1 MIFGRSSEL
10 AQLSTQLDLARSGSG
25 QMVIVSGPAGIG
37 KTNLLEWLGLSWES
51 MGGVTLVGRS
61 PALVGHELPYLPWAQ
76 SLESPRGALSSDA
89 LEYLRQAAG
98 CLKSDVPGGPRSQA
112 AAFWQSLVRS
122 ADEVPLLIILD
133 DLQWTDDSSLG
144 LLASGIAELP
154 RASLFLACAFRVAP
168 EMNQSLRHL
177 WPEWERLELCHHAR
191 LSALE
196 DGAVVQ
202 LLTTAGYEGK
212 IEEALRRAA
221 GNPYYALTLARTA
234 DDARVALPV
243 GLLDFL
249 SSQLLL
255 AGDDVR
261 DLARIVAL
269 AGGNIEARVLA
280 RAYGSDVVS
289 SEKQIIKAVDQ
300 SILGFDVSTDAVT
313 LAHDLIGEAATH
325 LLGPEARTGIHRAL
339 AVAYEAAPVGV
350 SFRVPKM
357 ARHWREAGEVARAF
371 EAYLTAAEEAF
382 SSGAYKEQWHNLE
395 QAMFLSEKSA
405 PESDERHKWKR
416 HLPVAAEA
424 AYRAG
429 DAVMAARLA
438 QLALTSTK
446 LEIADE
452 LDLAERLV
460 QYLRWAGDGKAA
472 VECARLTARR
482 AGSTEEIGPLR
493 KAEIIAT
500 YAGALVGSGQAE
512 KAAEAA
518 SQALSLCI
526 DETGDRSALIRANA
540 LTTTG
545 IARALTG
552 RIDEGVDILDEA
564 LQLAREHDAGENL
577 LRTLNNHSFV
587 LQEAGRYDAAAG
599 NALEGYLLAEELHL
613 DLGVNGL
620 CLSNLVSCL
629 EWLGRWDEAMMWVD
643 KGLKDAV
650 GPEIKAGL
658 HGTAA
663 LILAYRAKPGQAQA
677 SMETALKEIRN
688 SILPGVQFQLTAM
701 AADVALASGQYV
713 AALNTTVQAF
723 ESPSDHEEPRDV
735 LHMATLGLLASSSAR
750 AFLSSSAVDKKVKLL
765 AAAGLEATADES
777 GVVQQAWATTFSAAF
792 ALVSGSLPT
801 LHWLDAAQRWEDLSN
816 PLWAIRCL
824 MAAGS
829 SDLHRNRR
837 RATKSLSRARSQ
849 AIALG
854 ASPLVR
860 DIEAQALCNNLI
872 LAEQEAPS
880 KKTSLPWGLT
890 VREQEVLELLIHG
903 ASNRIIGRELLIT
916 ERTAGVHVSHILTK
930 LQVRTRS
937 EAAAMAF
944 RTRMN
949 GLAE

>member
-25 QMVIVSGPAGIG
+25 QMVLVSGPAGIG
-37 KTNLLEWLGLSWES
+37 KTNLLEWVGRSWDS
-51 MGGVTLVGRS
+51 SGGVTLLGRS
-61 PALVGHELPYLPWAQ
+61 PALLGHELPYLPWAQ
-76 SLESPRGALSSDA
+76 ALETPRGALSSGA

-98 CLKSDVPGGPRSQA
+98 YLKSDVPGGPRSQA

-154 RASLFLACAFRVAP
+154 RASIFLACAFRVSP
-168 EMNQSLRHL
+168 EMNQSLRYL

-212 IEEALRRAA
+212 IEEALTRAG
-221 GNPYYALTLARTA
+221 GNPYYALTLARAA
-234 DDARVALPV
+234 DDARAALPV

-249 SSQLLL
+249 SSQFLL
-255 AGDDVR
+255 AGDDIR

-280 RAYGSDVVS
+280 RAFGSDAVS
-289 SEKQIIKAVDQ
+289 SERQIIKAVDQ
-300 SILGFDVSTDAVT
+300 NILGFDVSTDAVT

-325 LLGPEARTGIHRAL
+325 LLGPEARTSIHRAL
-339 AVAYEAAPVGV
+339 AVAYEAATGV

-357 ARHWREAGEVARAF
+357 ARHWREAGEAARAF
-371 EAYLTAAEEAF
+371 DAYLIAAEEAF
-382 SSGAYKEQWHNLE
+382 SSGAYKEQWHHLE
-395 QAMFLSEKSA
+395 QAMFLSEKSD
-405 PESDERHKWKR
+405 PESDERHKWKC

-429 DAVMAARLA
+429 NAVMAARLA
-438 QLALTSTK
+438 QVALTSTK
-446 LEIADE
+446 LEVADE

-482 AGSTEEIGPLR
+482 AGSVEEIDPLR

-500 YAGALVGSGQAE
+500 FAGALVGSGQAE
-512 KAAEAA
+512 QAAEAA
-518 SQALSLCI
+518 SQVLSLCT
-526 DETGDRSALIRANA
+526 DESADRAALIRANA
-540 LTTTG
+540 LTTIG
-545 IARALTG
+545 IARALAG
-552 RIDEGVDILDEA
+552 RIDEGIDILDEA
-564 LQLAREHDAGENL
+564 LQLARQHDAGENL
-577 LRTLNNHSFV
+577 LRTLNNRSFV

-643 KGLKDAV
+643 RGLKDAV

-663 LILAYRAKPGQAQA
+663 LILAYRAEPAQAQA
-677 SMETALKEIRN
+677 SMKTALKEIKN
-688 SILPGVQFQLTAM
+688 SILPGVRFQLTAM

-713 AALNTTVQAF
+713 TALNTTVQAF
-723 ESPSDHEEPRDV
+723 ESLSDHEEPRDV
-735 LHMATLGLLASSSAR
+735 LYMATLGLLASSSAR
-750 AFLSSSAVDKKVKLL
+750 AFLSPLAVDEKVRLL
-765 AAAGLEATADES
+765 GAAGLEATADES
-777 GVVQQAWATTFSAAF
+777 GVVQQAWAITFSAAF
-792 ALVSGSLPT
+792 TAVSGSHPT
-801 LHWLDAAQRWEDLSN
+801 VQWLDAAQRWEDLSN

-829 SDLHRNRR
+829 ADLHRNRR

-854 ASPLVR
+854 ARPLVR
-860 DIEAQALCNNLI
+860 DIEAQALSNNLI

-880 KKTSLPWGLT
+880 KKPSLPWGLT
-890 VREQEVLELLIHG
+890 IREQEVLELLIHG

-937 EAAAMAF
+937 EAAALAF
-944 RTRMN
+944 RTRMSE
-949 GLAE
+949 LAE